1 MKRQS
6 IYTEN
11 DSHKPIYDEWE
22 NLAPESVKKS
32 AQTKLPT
39 SFVPWNISVKNS
51 GAFNDFNTQYREKRG
66 RNHNNKHR
74 LPNYMGGN
82 NAKGFYKHATEDYF
96 SRDETIKCKYKI
108 RKPKRMEINR
118 DELAKQEQRTT
129 EGAEIR
135 GLETALNIAK
145 AKAEVKL
152 VEKTKRNRGGW
163 NAGKDSGA
171 FQGGFNYTGYNA
183 TQIKKD
189 NEFKRLNSQQ
199 DEFRSIVEGEIAN
212 SGGNANIVQMPE

>member
-11 DSHKPIYDEWE
+11 DNYSPMYDEWE
-22 NLAPESVKKS
+22 KLTPSVKKTE
-32 AQTKLPT
+32 QTKLPNT
-39 SFVPWNISVKNS
+39 FVPYNVSVRHS
-51 GAFNDFNTQYREKRG
+51 GAFNDFNSQFREKRG

-82 NAKGFYKHATEDYF
+82 NAKGLYKHSTQDYF
-96 SRDETIKCKYKI
+96 SKDETIKVKYKM

-118 DELAKQEQRTT
+118 DILAEQEQRTT
-129 EGAEIR
+129 EGPEIR
-135 GLETALNIAK
+135 GQVKLDPRK
-145 AKAEVKL
+145 AKAEVNL
-152 VEKTKRNRGGW
+152 IERTKRNRGGW

-171 FQGGFNYTGYNA
+171 FQGGFSYTGYNA

-189 NEFKRLNSQQ
+189 SKFKELNAQQ
-199 DEFRSIVEGEIAN
+199 TEFRSIISGEIMN
-212 SGGNANIVQMPE
+212 SGGNENIVQMPE